1 MEFSL
6 SKHALVVMSERGID
20 ELYLRKT
27 LEHPEL
33 ILDDSIDRELQH
45 RLKAIPEYGN
55 RVLRVIVN
63 NSKSPIHVVTAYFDR
78 SMRGKL

>member
-1 MEFSL
+1 MEYSL
-6 SKHALVVMSERGID
+6 SKHAIVVMSERGID
-20 ELYLRKT
+20 ESYLRKT
-27 LEHPEL
+27 LEYPEL

-63 NSKSPIHVVTAYFDR
+63 NSKNPIHVVTAYFDR

>member
-1 MEFSL
+1 MDYSL
-6 SKHALVVMSERGID
+6 PKHAIVVMSGRGID
-20 ELYLRKT
+20 ESYLRKT
-27 LEHPEL
+27 LEYPEL

-63 NSKSPIHVVTAYFDR
+63 NSKNPIHVVTAYFDR